1 VSSTTIDA
9 DPPRTFSDGEFSNSI
24 EMPSFEAE
32 LIRQIGGR
40 AMSALGILT
49 VLLPG
54 MFAFSWLLWRAST

>member
-1 VSSTTIDA
+1 
-9 DPPRTFSDGEFSNSI
+9 
-24 EMPSFEAE
+24 MPSFEAE

-49 VLLPG
+49 VLLPV